1 MSRQQNEMK
10 SNKTHTIWIMGWALF
25 AIFFG
30 AGNLIFQPY
39 LGREVGTGWFIAF
52 LGFFLVDMGMGVL
65 AILATVYNRRG
76 DIQGVV

>member
-1 MSRQQNEMK
+1 MDYG
-10 SNKTHTIWIMGWALF
+10 IG
-25 AIFFG
+25 
-30 AGNLIFQPY
+30 
-39 LGREVGTGWFIAF
+39 F